1 MKKSYKIL
9 CLILASL
16 MMTGCVKYE
25 WKMSINKDK
34 SMNYEI
40 IVALPASMMQ
50 QADTDEM
57 VDNEEVQSIKDAG
70 FTVKDYSDGTMTGYT
85 FTKKIA
91 NIDNVSSEKEVKYN
105 LEQTMTEKNPKMFII
120 KKGLFKNTYTFKI
133 DNETSDELQNEM
145 DSFGSQDALTE
156 TDDITSID
164 DTVTT
169 PNDTQDTSNTVSP
182 TTDNTAAQGSAIGL
196 EAMTSSMDI
205 TFNINLPYKAISSN
219 ATSTDNNGKNLKW
232 NLLDQNLENINATFE
247 LYNMTNIYLAIG
259 IAAAI
264 IIIVAVIVINKIRKK
279 KTPKENNTPVN
290 DTPLNNIPMPQ
301 TPMKQVEPE
310 VSQNN
315 TQINSTLVTSNTE
328 EINPANNTFS
338 QNVVSQVQ
346 NQTET
351 PSTAMTLNSD
361 LMTNTTSPEN
371 NSNSVETLNI
381 APIENNPNTVET
393 LNTDLT
399 NNINQIYDKS
409 QVETLDNNINPNPIE
424 STTTPNVE
432 TLTPS
437 QTTSPE
443 TKVET
448 LDVNQDSIFNTSPDD
463 KTGIN

>member
-182 TTDNTAAQGSAIGL
+182 TTDNTAVQGSAIGL

-264 IIIVAVIVINKIRKK
+264 IIIIAVIVINKIRKK

-328 EINPANNTFS
+328 EVNPANNTFS

-399 NNINQIYDKS
+399 NSINQIYDKS
-409 QVETLDNNINPNPIE
+409 QVETLDNNINSNPIE